1 MKEVTKRLA
10 AIAAVFAMSLAA
22 AKANASTVRIGT
34 GSETGNYFSMGSDI
48 DSYCGV
54 ELSEADLSIL
64 NSGGSVSN
72 IDGMNTKQFS
82 AGIVQE
88 DVLRLYSKFLMPKKV
103 NEKRLN
109 IITPLHV
116 EPLNLLIPVDYKPKG
131 KKKNF
136 FSSLWGGSD
145 DAPVKLDVNLLR
157 GQEVAAWGGSMVSA
171 QALSRYLG
179 LDYAVMEISKGD
191 APDVPILV
199 VEGFP
204 SSVVQSYLNSGK
216 YKLVSL
222 DYEKVKER
230 ADFYIPH
237 KLSYTVN
244 GKVVNVD
251 TIGTRALLVGKAS
264 RKKSRNLAM
273 EELATCIDAS
283 LIDLADD
290 PDTNSNWSEIYEFV
304 DDENTVDWKYFDL
317 VE

>member
-10 AIAAVFAMSLAA
+10 TMAALFAVSMAA
-22 AKANASTVRIGT
+22 MTAQASTVRMGT
-34 GSETGNYFSMGSDI
+34 GSETGTYFAMGNDI
-48 DSYCGV
+48 DSFCGT
-54 ELSEADLSIL
+54 EMSEADLSIL

-103 NEKRLN
+103 NEKRIN

-136 FSSLWGGSD
+136 FASLWGSD
-145 DAPVKLDVNLLR
+145 DAPVKLDVNLLKN
-157 GQEVAAWGGSMVSA
+157 QQVAAWGGSMVSA

-179 LDYAVMEISKGD
+179 LDYAVVEISKGD
-191 APDVPILV
+191 PADIPILV

-216 YKLVSL
+216 YRLVSL
-222 DYEKVKER
+222 DYDKVKER
-230 ADFYIPH
+230 ADFYVPH

-264 RKKSRNLAM
+264 RKKSRNLSM

-290 PDTNSNWSEIYEFV
+290 PDTNSNWSEVFEFV
-304 DDENTVDWKYFDL
+304 DDENVVDWKYFDL